1 MFSGA
6 QKCFPLGKCPIRL
19 QFPQGGFWKEEWE
32 RKMKLW
38 PFNVE
43 LQMHP
48 RYLAQSLW
56 TMHKTQPRDFP
67 GSAVVKNTLSVQGAQ
82 VLSLVEELRSCMLP
96 GMANHHPQPCH
107 RPTKTKNSK
116 QKQTAKQTDKKPSP
130 NACYGSVVFQRNH
143 SLPATSRN
151 SKASIYWH
159 RLYARHSSS

>member
-1 MFSGA
+1 
-6 QKCFPLGKCPIRL
+6 
-19 QFPQGGFWKEEWE
+19 
-32 RKMKLW
+32 
-38 PFNVE
+38 
-43 LQMHP
+43 MHP

-143 SLPATSRN
+143 CLLLPGILKLVFIDTGYMPGTLHHNILGCFYYSHPPEEEM
-151 SKASIYWH
+151 KVQ
-159 RLYARHSSS
+159 RHGQGPIAAK